1 MVQNVSPTVPSSF
14 SPQSNDIRLNAH
26 TGQGYFDNL
35 LWIPKAIGE
44 FFVHR
49 YADLRMGIRACSSMS
64 SLTSEV
70 CAERVRQVTRL
81 KEAVESSGGFKT
93 AASAIFNRTDPA
105 VKNLFFYVDSRYV
118 QEFVRET
125 DLEKEES
132 IRQEIFRE
140 CDRVVCLQNILCK
153 VTSFF
158 RSWCSCMFGTESN
171 PERPAP
177 HAEDREAQFRRE
189 PVPSPRAPSGVPVRA
204 PSGRTGAPAPAP
216 TAIAAS
222 RAVIPYARNQMPADV
237 RQRAEQ
243 IRRLA
248 PLYESMRPCPAPIP
262 DHFEC
267 LVSTGIM
274 QIPVF
279 DTSHALNLGNRAN
292 RHLIDHTTYEQML
305 VSSRS
310 EPWPPPCCPQCRHG
324 GRQGM
329 RPEHMRIDVALQCEI
344 LAFLETHVPER
355 MRAR

>member
-1 MVQNVSPTVPSSF
+1 MVQNISPTAPSSF
-14 SPQSNDIRLNAH
+14 SSHSSDMRLGAH
-26 TGQGYFDNL
+26 VGQGYFDNL

-105 VKNLFFYVDSRYV
+105 VKNLFFYVDSRYL

-140 CDRVVCLQNILCK
+140 CDRVVCLQNTLCK

-158 RSWCSCMFGTESN
+158 RYWCSWMFGAENNTENS
-171 PERPAP
+171 PRAEERP
-177 HAEDREAQFRRE
+177 QGRE
-189 PVPSPRAPSGVPVRA
+189 PVFMTRAPSGVPVRA
-204 PSGRTGAPAPAP
+204 PSGRTGAPAPSP
-216 TAIAAS
+216 VAIAGS
-222 RAVIPYARNQMPADV
+222 RPAVPYVKNHIPADV
-237 RQRAEQ
+237 RMRADQ

-274 QIPVF
+274 QIPIF
-279 DTSHALNLGNRAN
+279 DATHALNMGNRAN
-292 RHLIDHTTYEQML
+292 RHLIDYTTYEQML

-310 EPWPPPCCPQCRHG
+310 EPWPPPCCPQCRHPG
-324 GRQGM
+324 GRRGM
-329 RPEHMRIDVALQCEI
+329 SPEHMRIDVALQTEI

-355 MRAR
+355 MREG